1 MMVWSSVIFL
11 VKPPVFESEWSGPI
25 SMTKSELSM
34 ELATPSKET
43 TYYLSVMAL
52 EWETA
57 H

>member
-1 MMVWSSVIFL
+1 
-11 VKPPVFESEWSGPI
+11 
-25 SMTKSELSM
+25 MTKSELSM

>member
-1 MMVWSSVIFL
+1 MWSSEIFL
-11 VKPPVFESEWSGPI
+11 VKPPVLESEWRAPI
-25 SMTKSELSM
+25 SMTKSELSI

-43 TYYLSVMAL
+43 KDYLSVMAL